1 MTENLKGNL
10 VKMKTDK
17 NNSQRSNIV
26 LIGMPG
32 AGKSTIGVL
41 LAKELALDFVDT
53 DILIQTKYGD
63 SLQDILNTKGYLEL
77 RKVEEEVICSME
89 CQNHI
94 IATGGSAVY
103 SSAAM
108 KHLRKSSVI
117 IFLEVKMLEIKKRV
131 TNFDSRGIAM
141 KDGQTFDDLFVERW
155 PLYEK
160 YSDIKIEC
168 KDKNQDQINREIF
181 EIMKTF

>member
-1 MTENLKGNL
+1 
-10 VKMKTDK
+10 MKIDK
-17 NNSQRSNIV
+17 HNGQRSNIV

-77 RKVEEEVICSME
+77 RKVEEEVICSLV

-103 SSAAM
+103 SSDAM
-108 KHLRKSSVI
+108 EHLRKNSI
-117 IFLEVKMLEIKKRV
+117 IVFLEVKLSEIKKRV

-141 KDGQTFDDLFVERW
+141 KEDQTFDDLFLERW

-160 YSDIKIEC
+160 NSDIKIDC
-168 KDKNQDQINREIF
+168 LDKNQDQIVEEICKIL
-181 EIMKTF
+181 ETL